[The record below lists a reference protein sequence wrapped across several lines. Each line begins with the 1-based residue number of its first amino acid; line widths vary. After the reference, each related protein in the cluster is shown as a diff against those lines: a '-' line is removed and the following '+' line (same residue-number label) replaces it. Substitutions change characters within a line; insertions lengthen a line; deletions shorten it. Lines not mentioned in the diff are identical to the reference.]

1 MSKRFSSSDEEPIEE
16 PLINLTPLIDV
27 VFVVL
32 ITFMIIAP
40 FLQIDKVQ
48 LAPGSS
54 SKEREPLSASTP
66 LAITVRSDNTIWVQQ
81 KMVQPHE
88 LKNYLLQS
96 KRGRPKETP
105 QLIQDSRA
113 SFGTYQMVKN
123 LVEECGYEELDVIL
137 KPQ

>member
-1 MSKRFSSSDEEPIEE
+1 MRRRVIFSEEESIEE

-40 FLQIDKVQ
+40 FLQVDKVQ
-48 LAPGSS
+48 LAPGASVKQRESLSS
-54 SKEREPLSASTP
+54 TAP
-66 LAITVRSDNTIWVQQ
+66 LAVTVQADNTIWVQQ
-81 KMVQPHE
+81 RKIQLSE
-88 LKNYLLQS
+88 LKNYLLQNRRS
-96 KRGRPKETP
+96 RPKEIP

-113 SFGTYQMVKN
+113 QFGTYQAIKN